1 MTDYIVVSDNPTKG
15 VVYYLLY
22 GFFFQLNFIFAK
34 VLYERNPSLTPFQL
48 LFYRSMLSTLIMVI
62 YVNRD
67 LKKTI
72 WDSVNRANAG
82 PLMVRVM

>member
-1 MTDYIVVSDNPTKG
+1 MTDYVAVSDNPTKG
-15 VVYYLLY
+15 VVYYLLQ

-48 LFYRSMLSTLIMVI
+48 LFYRSLFTTIIMMLV
-62 YVNRD
+62 VNRN
-67 LKKTI
+67 LKKTV
-72 WDSVNRANAG
+72 WDSVNRSNVG